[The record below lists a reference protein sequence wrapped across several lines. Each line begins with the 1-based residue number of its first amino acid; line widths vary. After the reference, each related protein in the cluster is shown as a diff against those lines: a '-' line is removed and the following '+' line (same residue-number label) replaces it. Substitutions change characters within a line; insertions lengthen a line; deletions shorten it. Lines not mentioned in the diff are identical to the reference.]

1 MADYSEPPVKAVPF
15 PVTDPERIPA
25 KRYYDE
31 AFYKLEN
38 EKLWPH
44 AWQMACRV
52 EQLPNVGDWIEYSNL
67 GKSVIVVRT
76 REGIKAYHNAC
87 RHRGVKLANGAGNCE
102 KKGFTCPFHGWHW
115 NMEGE
120 NTFVY
125 GRPLFSEHQLD
136 QADLDLPHVRTE
148 EALGCVFINFDD
160 EALSFRES
168 IGPVVERLE
177 AHNLHKTHAE
187 WCYATELPSNWKLAM
202 EAFMEALHVMRT
214 HPQLYATAAAMFA
227 PRYERSRSAEMERSY
242 SAGDEVDVR
251 ETIAAY
257 VDYLEVISDGM
268 AGMCHAKDVA
278 TAKSLVDAEIPG
290 DPAKAFLTWLGMLNA
305 AVTKEGRERG
315 EPTPD
320 LNAVAVSH
328 PVNAVEF
335 IFPHVFFL
343 PTLSSFSAYR
353 IRPTGPETCLFEIWS
368 LTHFPEGERPEPVM
382 EATFLP
388 FDSPDFPLIPQQDY
402 ANIPLQQ
409 QGLHAEGFDFMR
421 LSRDT
426 EGLISNYHRILDACL
441 AGKDKRTIA
450 KAVHQ
455 LGGNFDGPVLD
466 LDL

>member
-1 MADYSEPPVKAVPF
+1 MADYSEPSVRNVPF
-15 PVTDPERIPA
+15 RVTDPERIPV

-31 AFYKLEN
+31 AFYGLEK
-38 EKLWPH
+38 EQLWPR

-52 EQLPNVGDWIEYSNL
+52 EQIPNVGDWIEYSNL

-76 REGIKAYHNAC
+76 REGIQAYSNAC
-87 RHRGVKLANGAGNCE
+87 RHRGVQLASGHGNCE

-115 NMEGE
+115 NIEGE

-125 GRPLFSEHQLD
+125 GRPVFSEHQLD
-136 QADLDLPHVRTE
+136 HADLALPKLRTE

-160 EALSFRES
+160 DAPSFRDS

-177 AHNLHKTHAE
+177 AHALHKARAE
-187 WCYATELPSNWKLAM
+187 WWYATELPANWKLAM

-214 HPQLYATAAAMFA
+214 HPQLYAVGEEFFG
-227 PRYERSRSAEMERSY
+227 PRYEWPR
-242 SAGDEVDVR
+242 DEVEERRAQAGIPPLR
-251 ETIAAY
+251 EFTENYA
-257 VDYLEVISDGM
+257 DYLNCIGTGM
-268 AGMCHAKDVA
+268 AGMAHAKDVA
-278 TAKSLVDAEIPG
+278 TARSMIDAEVPG
-290 DPAKAFLTWLGMLNA
+290 DPKMGIMTWLGMLND
-305 AVTKEGRERG
+305 AVTRDGRARG

-320 LNAVAVSH
+320 LNAVNQSH
-328 PVNAVEF
+328 PVSSVEF

-353 IRPTGPETCLFEIWS
+353 IRPTGPESCRFEIWS
-368 LTHFPEGERPEPVM
+368 LTLFPEGQEPAPVM
-382 EATFLP
+382 EPTILP
-388 FDSPDFPLIPQQDY
+388 YDSKDFPEIPQQDY

-409 QGLHAEGFDFMR
+409 QGLHADGFEFMR

-426 EGLISNYHRILDACL
+426 EGMISNFHRILDGWL
-441 AGKDKRTIA
+441 AGLAAERVA
-450 KAVHQ
+450 PSVHK